1 MKKLTSKEIREKWL
15 RYFESKG
22 HLRVESKSLIPVN
35 DPSLLWINSG
45 VATLKDYFSGK
56 KKPPRNRLTNS
67 QKAIRTNDIENVGV
81 TSRHHTF
88 FEMLG
93 NFSIGDY
100 FKKEAIAFG
109 YEFLTKELQID
120 PKKLYVT
127 YFAEDLDTKK
137 YWMEQGVEESHL
149 IPGTRDTN
157 FWDVGSGPCGPDTEI
172 FYDRGPKYNKRG
184 LELLKKDIEND
195 RYIEIW
201 NIVFSQFNNDGE
213 NNYTEL
219 KQKNIDTGAG
229 LERIASIM
237 QDAPTNY
244 DSDLFINII
253 KEIEKYATVKYDI
266 DNYFKKD
273 KKQTEINTNF
283 KVIADHIRTVVNAIA
298 DGAKVS
304 NVGRGYIIRRLIR
317 RSIYKGMQLGV
328 KGLFLHKL
336 VDVVQDSLPYEYDK
350 KPVVTAIKEEE
361 LAFHQTI
368 EKGKLLLEKFMD
380 NKTKIFSGEDAFN
393 LLETYG
399 FPIELTVEI
408 LAKKNIKVDL
418 KAFEEAKE
426 RHANLSRGE
435 KVSGMD
441 KVINSLALIK
451 GKIGEFIGYTDLESK
466 SKILKL
472 LNNEEEVKSL
482 NGEGYL
488 ILDKTPFYATSG
500 GQNHDRGYI
509 LQGKN
514 KIKILDV
521 FKDKF
526 GNHIHKIEGKIN
538 NKDIVE
544 CYVDKEVRIGMA
556 RGHSATHLLF
566 RALVKVLGPHID
578 QLGSDITEERL
589 IFDFPADEKPT
600 DEQIKQIEDIM
611 HNWIKQNVEREYIVT
626 NIKKAKEMGAV
637 MTIDESEYMDPN
649 NIRVVDF
656 KGITK
661 DLCGGT
667 HLDRTGI
674 LEDFKITK
682 VEKKTA
688 GVFRIRAV
696 ASHKYVKQYLTELN
710 QSLKEQLDALVK
722 KAQSFDSKYQIKFVP
737 NKDVE
742 IECANIKKTI
752 DKVHED
758 IKELIKNKSNIT
770 FDFDSVQLTKGKKY
784 PYYLNFDFDSSQVKV
799 AAATLR
805 EKFPEAIIVLGAK
818 SNNQIL
824 LCVAA
829 KVLDANKLFQ
839 QIASKTNG
847 RGGGS
852 PIISMGKVDYTK
864 DLENII
870 KELI

>member
-109 YEFLTKELQID
+109 YEFLTKELQMD
-120 PKKLYVT
+120 PKKLYMT

-283 KVIADHIRTVVNAIA
+283 KVIADHIRNVVNAIA

-350 KPVVTAIKEEE
+350 KPVVAAIKEEE

-380 NKTKIFSGEDAFN
+380 NKTKVFSGEDAFN

-538 NKDIVE
+538 NKDTVE
-544 CYVDKEVRIGMA
+544 CYVRYLKYVNVRKIKNN
-556 RGHSATHLLF
+556 LN
-566 RALVKVLGPHID
+566 
-578 QLGSDITEERL
+578 TENL
-589 IFDFPADEKPT
+589 SKIFFSLS
-600 DEQIKQIEDIM
+600 KQIFKATY
-611 HNWIKQNVEREYIVT
+611 IK
-626 NIKKAKEMGAV
+626 
-637 MTIDESEYMDPN
+637 
-649 NIRVVDF
+649 
-656 KGITK
+656 
-661 DLCGGT
+661 
-667 HLDRTGI
+667 
-674 LEDFKITK
+674 
-682 VEKKTA
+682 
-688 GVFRIRAV
+688 
-696 ASHKYVKQYLTELN
+696 
-710 QSLKEQLDALVK
+710 
-722 KAQSFDSKYQIKFVP
+722 
-737 NKDVE
+737 
-742 IECANIKKTI
+742 
-752 DKVHED
+752 
-758 IKELIKNKSNIT
+758 
-770 FDFDSVQLTKGKKY
+770 
-784 PYYLNFDFDSSQVKV
+784 
-799 AAATLR
+799 
-805 EKFPEAIIVLGAK
+805 
-818 SNNQIL
+818 
-824 LCVAA
+824 
-829 KVLDANKLFQ
+829 
-839 QIASKTNG
+839 
-847 RGGGS
+847 
-852 PIISMGKVDYTK
+852 
-864 DLENII
+864 
-870 KELI
+870 